1 MLKNKKAFSLLEVL
15 VALFVLSMVT
25 LVYMNSSTIF
35 LGTQKDIIQAE
46 RKDQLNDLILQDIME
61 YASQKNDQNGT
72 ITVDGDQMFN
82 GATADIALK
91 GFTNTPQEGDIFL
104 VEGVRGRYVVDSVT
118 GTGSNRT
125 VSAKSNFPNVNVSN
139 NTVVTFIA
147 FSKAQLNCF
156 DGLDLTQPAPDDLPN
171 CSSLPDEVKD
181 LHNHWRA
188 QIDDE
193 IGSSATLRSVEVTD
207 GNLVKVTI
215 GDGTTNSVLAK
226 RINICI
232 FDDSPNTVAFTFPGL
247 NDPIETG
254 IIEGPENPVAHY
266 YNNGQAQRYPNL
278 NNDNGSL
285 VNMTVSCSRTS
296 WSTCRQTY
304 ASSNTI
310 TVFLYRYTGNNS
322 VRVRPSQCDNSE
334 WAGQCD
340 GARIDQND
348 LSLWF
353 IFDEYNSSNSNDI
366 SNIGSPALAG
376 ENERGYI
383 LYEVRNLPT
392 GARIVVFDDDSESCV
407 GAIVGGTCTG
417 RYKWGGAHDGLVIDL
432 NTSNLATLEDIELE
446 ITGVPYGVNRWRV
459 LRSDVADCQLASGE
473 TNSDH
478 GAAWFREDPDDC
490 WNYVEAATT
499 TLAADINS
507 SATSIQVAD
516 SSIFPSSGAVQ
527 IGSEYVTYTG
537 NDTATNTLSGLTRGS
552 RNSATLPNSINSTF
566 TGEITLNT
574 PGGSSGGHIQTGFWG
589 GYARLGGSEVVKVDY
604 DGSFQDF
611 DNNRI
616 KILERG
622 QRGTSAENH
631 SSGDTVRNYDMRP
644 RNWPS
649 GTRVWEGPTN
659 SIPVVQ
665 AEDMGTN
672 TFERVRIKRRVTLNL
687 SATAVCT

>member
-1 MLKNKKAFSLLEVL
+1 MSNKKAFSLLEVL
-15 VALFVLSMVT
+15 VALFVLGMIT
-25 LVYMNSSTIF
+25 LVYTNSSTIF

-61 YASQKNDQNGT
+61 YASQKNNEIGT
-72 ITVDGDQMFN
+72 ITVDGNQNFN
-82 GATADIALK
+82 GATADINLK

-104 VEGVRGRYVVDSVT
+104 VEGVRGRYVVDSVS
-118 GTGSNRT
+118 GTGSNRQVT
-125 VSAKSNFPNVNVSN
+125 AKSNFPNLMISN

-156 DGLDLTQPAPDDLPN
+156 DGLDLTASAPDGLTD
-171 CSSLPDEVKD
+171 CTVLPDEVKN
-181 LHNHWRA
+181 LHNHWKA
-188 QIDDE
+188 QIDTE
-193 IGSSATLRSVEVTD
+193 IGASATVRTVEVTD

-215 GDGTTNSVLAK
+215 GNGTTNSVLAK
-226 RINICI
+226 RVNICI

-247 NDPIETG
+247 ADPIETG

-266 YNNGQAQRYPNL
+266 FNNGEAQRYPNL
-278 NNDNGSL
+278 NNDTGSPTD
-285 VNMTVSCSRTS
+285 MTVSCNRTE

-304 ASSNTI
+304 AASNTI
-310 TVFLYRYTGNNS
+310 TVFLYRYTGSS
-322 VRVRPSQCDNSE
+322 VRVRPSQCDNSV

-340 GARIDQND
+340 GARLDQND

-353 IFDEYNSSNSNDI
+353 IFDEYNHEQSSKDVTH
-366 SNIGSPALAG
+366 IGSPALSG
-376 ENERGYI
+376 WNERGYI
-383 LYEVRNLPT
+383 LYEIRNLPT

-417 RYKWGGAHDGLVIDL
+417 RYKWGNAHDGLVVDL

-459 LRSDVADCQLASGE
+459 LRSDVADCQMASGE
-473 TNSDH
+473 TDSDH
-478 GAAWFREDPDDC
+478 GGPRFREDPDDC
-490 WNYVEAATT
+490 WNYVEAAFT
-499 TLAADINS
+499 TLAADVS
-507 SATSIQVAD
+507 ASATSIQVAD

-537 NDTATNTLSGLTRGS
+537 NNTTTNILSGLTRGS
-552 RNSATLPNSINSTF
+552 RNTATLPNNINSTF

-589 GYARLGGSEVVKVDY
+589 GYARLGGSEVVKIDY

-616 KILERG
+616 KIISRG
-622 QRGTSAENH
+622 QRGTSAESHNA
-631 SSGDTVRNYDMRP
+631 GDSVRNYDQRP
-644 RNWPS
+644 RSWS
-649 GTRVWEGPTN
+649 TGTRVWEGPTN

-665 AEDMGTN
+665 AEDTGTS